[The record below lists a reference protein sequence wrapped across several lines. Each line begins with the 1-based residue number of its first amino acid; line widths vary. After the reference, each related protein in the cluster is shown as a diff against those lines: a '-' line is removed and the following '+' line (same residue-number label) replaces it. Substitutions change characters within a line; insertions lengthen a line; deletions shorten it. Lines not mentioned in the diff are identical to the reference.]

1 MLIILSLFV
10 KAKVYQLTLEGFH
23 MKGVGSI
30 SILHVIFLSMTVI
43 GLKNHVTIIPPLL
56 DVAGRDGWISVLM
69 SSAIIFFWLFLLV
82 YIQKKTNQEPI
93 RDWLDGKI
101 GKTGSTI
108 IIYSIAIFLFI
119 LSAFTMVETLQWVN
133 TTFLPQTPVIMLLLI
148 YTILCI
154 LLVTTSLQTIAILNV
169 FVLFGVVVFGF
180 FVAFT
185 NLQVKEYEL
194 LRPFFEHGFTPVM
207 KGMIYPAS
215 GFIELLMLLFLQH
228 QFKERIRWY
237 HFGIM
242 LFILMGLTLGP
253 LIGAITEFGPTEAAK
268 QRYPA
273 YEEWG
278 LVSIGRY
285 IEHLDFFSIYQWL
298 TGTFIRVGFFLYIIA
313 DLLKMTGDPKRIWKM
328 LAPPF
333 FLFCLPLIIL
343 NENIFLKVK
352 GNYILTATFVF
363 FFLLSIFFVLVAFF
377 SNKSSKK
384 GKPEKQEMESGEL

>member
-1 MLIILSLFV
+1 
-10 KAKVYQLTLEGFH
+10 
-23 MKGVGSI
+23 MKNVGSI

-56 DVAGRDGWISVLM
+56 DVAKRDGWASVLI
-69 SSAIIFFWLFLLV
+69 AAVIIFFWLFLLV
-82 YIQKKTNQEPI
+82 YIQSKSKQKPI
-93 RDWLDGKI
+93 RDWLDGSI

-108 IIYSIAIFLFI
+108 VIYCIAIYLII
-119 LSAFTMVETLQWVN
+119 LAAFTMVETLQWVN
-133 TTFLPQTPVIMLLLI
+133 TTFLPQTPVIILLFI

-154 LLVTTSLQTIAILNV
+154 LLVTTSLQTIVILNV

-185 NLQVKEYEL
+185 NIQVKEYHL
-194 LRPFFEHGFTPVM
+194 LLPFFEHGFSPVL

-228 QFKERIRWY
+228 QYKDRIRWY

-253 LIGAITEFGPTEAAK
+253 LIGAITEFGPVEAAK

-285 IEHLDFFSIYQWL
+285 IEHMDFFSIYQWL
-298 TGTFIRVGFFLYIIA
+298 TGTFIRVSFMLYIVA
-313 DLLKMTGDPKRIWKM
+313 DLLKMTSKPKQIWRM
-328 LAPPF
+328 IAPPF
-333 FLFCLPLIIL
+333 FIICLPLIIL

-352 GNYILTATFVF
+352 GNYILTTTVIF
-363 FFLLSIFFVLVAFF
+363 FFAISVLLVLAAVF
-377 SNKSSKK
+377 SDKSSKK
-384 GKPEKQEMESGEL
+384 GKSDKQEMESGES

>member
-1 MLIILSLFV
+1 
-10 KAKVYQLTLEGFH
+10 

-56 DVAGRDGWISVLM
+56 DVVGRDGWISVII
-69 SSAIIFFWLFLLV
+69 SAVIIFFWLFFLV

-108 IIYSIAIFLFI
+108 VIYIIAIFLFI
-119 LSAFTMVETLQWVN
+119 LAAFTMVETLQWVN
-133 TTFLPQTPVIMLLLI
+133 TTFLPQTPVTILLLI

-154 LLVTTSLQTIAILNV
+154 FLVTTSLQTIVILNV

-185 NLQVKEYEL
+185 NIQVKEYEL
-194 LRPFFEHGFTPVM
+194 LRPFFEHGFQPVI

-215 GFIELLMLLFLQH
+215 GFIELLILLFLQH

-253 LIGAITEFGPTEAAK
+253 LMGAIAEFGPTEAAK

-298 TGTFIRVGFFLYIIA
+298 TGTFIRVSFLLYVIA
-313 DLLKMTGDPKRIWKM
+313 DLFKMTGDPKQIWRM
-328 LAPPF
+328 IAPPF
-333 FLFCLPLIIL
+333 FLLCLPLIIL

-352 GNYILTATFVF
+352 GNYILTVTFVF
-363 FFLLSIFFVLVAFF
+363 FFLLSIFFLLVAFF
-377 SNKSSKK
+377 SGKSSKK
-384 GKPEKQEMESGEL
+384 GQPEKQEMESGES

>member
-1 MLIILSLFV
+1 
-10 KAKVYQLTLEGFH
+10 
-23 MKGVGSI
+23 MKSVGSI

-56 DVAGRDGWISVLM
+56 DVVGRDGWASVIM
-69 SSAIIFFWLFLLV
+69 SAVIIFFWLFFLV

-108 IIYSIAIFLFI
+108 VIYIIAIFLFI
-119 LSAFTMVETLQWVN
+119 LAAFTMVETLQWVN
-133 TTFLPQTPVIMLLLI
+133 TTFLPQTPVTILLLI

-154 LLVTTSLQTIAILNV
+154 FLVTTSLQTLVILNV

-185 NLQVKEYEL
+185 NIQVKEYEL
-194 LRPFFEHGFTPVM
+194 LRPFFEHGFQPVI

-215 GFIELLMLLFLQH
+215 GFIELLILLFLQH

-253 LIGAITEFGPTEAAK
+253 LMGAIAEFGPTEAAK

-298 TGTFIRVGFFLYIIA
+298 TGTFIRVSFLLYIIA
-313 DLLKMTGDPKRIWKM
+313 DLFKMTGDPKQIWRM
-328 LAPPF
+328 IAPPF
-333 FLFCLPLIIL
+333 FLLCLPLIML

-352 GNYILTATFVF
+352 GNYILTVTFVF
-363 FFLLSIFFVLVAFF
+363 FFLLSIFFLLVAFF
-377 SNKSSKK
+377 SGKSSKK
-384 GKPEKQEMESGEL
+384 GQPDKQEMESGES

>member
-1 MLIILSLFV
+1 
-10 KAKVYQLTLEGFH
+10 

-30 SILHVIFLSMTVI
+30 SILHVVFLSMTVI
-43 GLKNHVTIIPPLL
+43 GLKNHVTIIPPIL
-56 DVAGRDGWISVLM
+56 DVVGRDGWASVLLA
-69 SSAIIFFWLFLLV
+69 SVIIFFWLFLLV

-93 RDWLDGKI
+93 RDWLEGKI
-101 GKTGSTI
+101 GKIGSTI
-108 IIYSIAIFLFI
+108 VIYLIVIYLLI
-119 LSAFTMVETLQWVN
+119 LAAFTMVETLQWIN
-133 TTFLPQTPVIMLLLI
+133 STFLPQTPAFILLLI

-154 LLVTTSLQTIAILNV
+154 LLVTTSLQTIVILNV

-185 NLQVKEYEL
+185 NLQVKDYEL
-194 LRPFFEHGFTPVM
+194 LRPFFEHGFQPVI

-215 GFIELLMLLFLQH
+215 GFIELLTLLFLQH
-228 QFKERIRWY
+228 QFKDRIRWY

-253 LIGAITEFGPTEAAK
+253 LMGAIAEFGPTEAAK

-298 TGTFIRVGFFLYIIA
+298 TGTFIRVSFFLYVIA
-313 DLLKMTGDPKRIWKM
+313 DLLKMTGDPKQIWKM
-328 LAPPF
+328 IAPPF
-333 FLFCLPLIIL
+333 FLLCLPLIIL
-343 NENIFLKVK
+343 NENIFLKLK
-352 GNYILTATFVF
+352 GNYILSVTLIF
-363 FFLLSIFFVLVAFF
+363 FFLLSIFFVLVAFL
-377 SNKSSKK
+377 SKKSSKK
-384 GKPEKQEMESGEL
+384 GKPEKQEMESGES

>member
-1 MLIILSLFV
+1 
-10 KAKVYQLTLEGFH
+10 

-30 SILHVIFLSMTVI
+30 SILHVVFLSMTVI

-56 DVAGRDGWISVLM
+56 GVVGRDGWASVLM
-69 SSAIIFFWLFLLV
+69 AAFIIFFWLFLLV

-93 RDWLDGKI
+93 RDWLDREIGKI
-101 GKTGSTI
+101 GSTI
-108 IIYSIAIFLFI
+108 VIYIIVIFLLI
-119 LSAFTMVETLQWVN
+119 LAAFTMVETLQWVN
-133 TTFLPQTPVIMLLLI
+133 TTFLPETPVIILLLI
-148 YTILCI
+148 YTILCL
-154 LLVTTSLQTIAILNV
+154 LLVTTSLQTIVILNV
-169 FVLFGVVVFGF
+169 FVLFGVIVFGF

-185 NLQVKEYEL
+185 NIQVKDYEL
-194 LRPFFEHGFTPVM
+194 LRPFFEHGFQPVI

-215 GFIELLMLLFLQH
+215 GFIELLMLIFLQH

-242 LFILMGLTLGP
+242 LIILMGLTLGP
-253 LIGAITEFGPTEAAK
+253 LVAAVAEFGPTEAAK

-298 TGTFIRVGFFLYIIA
+298 TGTFIRVSFILYIIA
-313 DLLKMTGDPKRIWKM
+313 DLLKMTGDPKQIWKM
-328 LAPPF
+328 IAPPF
-333 FLFCLPLIIL
+333 FLLCLPLIIL

-352 GNYILTATFVF
+352 GNYILSITFIF

-377 SNKSSKK
+377 SGKSSKK
-384 GKPEKQEMESGEL
+384 DKPKKQEMESGES

>member
-1 MLIILSLFV
+1 
-10 KAKVYQLTLEGFH
+10 

-56 DVAGRDGWISVLM
+56 DVAKRDGWASVIIG
-69 SSAIIFFWLFLLV
+69 AVIIFLWLFLLV
-82 YIQKKTNQEPI
+82 YIQSKSKQEPI
-93 RDWLDGKI
+93 RDWLDGTI

-108 IIYSIAIFLFI
+108 VIYSIAIYLII
-119 LSAFTMVETLQWVN
+119 LAAFTMVETLQWVN
-133 TTFLPQTPVIMLLLI
+133 TTFLPQTPVIILLFI

-154 LLVTTSLQTIAILNV
+154 LLVTTSLQTIVILNV

-185 NLQVKEYEL
+185 NIQVKEYHL
-194 LRPFFEHGFTPVM
+194 LLPLFEHGFSPVL
-207 KGMIYPAS
+207 KGMIYPTS

-228 QFKERIRWY
+228 QYKERIRWY

-253 LIGAITEFGPTEAAK
+253 LIGAITEFGPVEAAK

-298 TGTFIRVGFFLYIIA
+298 TGTFIRVSFLLYVVA
-313 DLLKMTGDPKRIWKM
+313 DLLKMTSNPKQIWKM

-333 FLFCLPLIIL
+333 FFICLPLIIL

-352 GNYILTATFVF
+352 GNYMLTSTVIF
-363 FFLLSIFFVLVAFF
+363 FFAISVLLVLAAFF
-377 SNKSSKK
+377 SDKSSKNRK
-384 GKPEKQEMESGEL
+384 SDKQEMESGES

>member
-1 MLIILSLFV
+1 
-10 KAKVYQLTLEGFH
+10 
-23 MKGVGSI
+23 MKNVGSI

-56 DVAGRDGWISVLM
+56 DVAKRDGWASVLI
-69 SSAIIFFWLFLLV
+69 AAVIIFFWLFLLV
-82 YIQKKTNQEPI
+82 YIQSKSKQKPI
-93 RDWLDGKI
+93 RDWLDGSI

-108 IIYSIAIFLFI
+108 VIYCIAIYLII
-119 LSAFTMVETLQWVN
+119 LAAFTMVETLQWVN
-133 TTFLPQTPVIMLLLI
+133 TTFLPQTPVIILLFI

-154 LLVTTSLQTIAILNV
+154 LLVTTSLQTIVILNV

-185 NLQVKEYEL
+185 NIQVKEYHL
-194 LRPFFEHGFTPVM
+194 LLPFFEHGFSPVL

-228 QFKERIRWY
+228 QYKDRIRWY

-253 LIGAITEFGPTEAAK
+253 LIGAITEFGPVEAAK

-285 IEHLDFFSIYQWL
+285 IEHMDFFSIYQWL
-298 TGTFIRVGFFLYIIA
+298 TGTFIRVSFMLYIVA
-313 DLLKMTGDPKRIWKM
+313 DLLKMTSKPKQIWRM
-328 LAPPF
+328 IAPPF
-333 FLFCLPLIIL
+333 FIICLPLIIL

-352 GNYILTATFVF
+352 GNYILTTTVIF
-363 FFLLSIFFVLVAFF
+363 FFAISVLLVLAAVL
-377 SNKSSKK
+377 SDKSSKK
-384 GKPEKQEMESGEL
+384 GKSDKQEMESGES

>member
-1 MLIILSLFV
+1 
-10 KAKVYQLTLEGFH
+10 

-56 DVAGRDGWISVLM
+56 DVAKRDGWASVIIG
-69 SSAIIFFWLFLLV
+69 AVIIFLWLFLLV
-82 YIQKKTNQEPI
+82 YIQSKSKQEPI
-93 RDWLDGKI
+93 RDWLDGTI

-108 IIYSIAIFLFI
+108 VIYSIAIYLII
-119 LSAFTMVETLQWVN
+119 LAAFTMVETLQWVN
-133 TTFLPQTPVIMLLLI
+133 TTFLPQTPVIILLFI

-154 LLVTTSLQTIAILNV
+154 LLVTTSLQTIVILNV

-185 NLQVKEYEL
+185 NIQVKEYHL
-194 LRPFFEHGFTPVM
+194 LLPLFEHGFSPVL

-228 QFKERIRWY
+228 QYKERIRWY

-253 LIGAITEFGPTEAAK
+253 LIGAITEFGPVEAAK

-298 TGTFIRVGFFLYIIA
+298 TGTFIRVSFLLYVVA
-313 DLLKMTGDPKRIWKM
+313 DLLKMTSNPKQIWKI

-333 FLFCLPLIIL
+333 FFICLPLIIL

-352 GNYILTATFVF
+352 GNYILTSTVIF
-363 FFLLSIFFVLVAFF
+363 FFAISVLLVLAAFF
-377 SNKSSKK
+377 SDKSSKK
-384 GKPEKQEMESGEL
+384 GKSDKQEMESGES

>member
-1 MLIILSLFV
+1 
-10 KAKVYQLTLEGFH
+10 

-30 SILHVIFLSMTVI
+30 SILHVVFLSMTVI

-56 DVAGRDGWISVLM
+56 GVVGRDGWASVLM
-69 SSAIIFFWLFLLV
+69 AAFIIFFWLFLLV

-93 RDWLDGKI
+93 RDWLDGEI
-101 GKTGSTI
+101 GKMGSTI
-108 IIYSIAIFLFI
+108 VIYIIVIFLLI
-119 LSAFTMVETLQWVN
+119 LAAFTMVETLQWVN
-133 TTFLPQTPVIMLLLI
+133 TTFLPETPVIILLLI
-148 YTILCI
+148 YTILCL
-154 LLVTTSLQTIAILNV
+154 LLVTTSLQTIVILNV
-169 FVLFGVVVFGF
+169 FVLFGVIVFGF

-185 NLQVKEYEL
+185 NIQVKDYEL
-194 LRPFFEHGFTPVM
+194 LRPFFEHGFQPVI

-215 GFIELLMLLFLQH
+215 GFIELLMLIFLQH

-242 LFILMGLTLGP
+242 LIILMGLTLGP
-253 LIGAITEFGPTEAAK
+253 LVAAVAEFGPTEAAK

-298 TGTFIRVGFFLYIIA
+298 TGTFIRVSFILYIIA
-313 DLLKMTGDPKRIWKM
+313 DLLKMTGDPKQIWKM
-328 LAPPF
+328 IAPPF
-333 FLFCLPLIIL
+333 FLLCLPLIIL

-352 GNYILTATFVF
+352 GNYILSITFIF

-377 SNKSSKK
+377 SGKSSKK
-384 GKPEKQEMESGEL
+384 DKPKKQEMESGES

>member
-1 MLIILSLFV
+1 
-10 KAKVYQLTLEGFH
+10 

-30 SILHVIFLSMTVI
+30 SILHVVFLSMTVI
-43 GLKNHVTIIPPLL
+43 GLKNHVTIIPPIL
-56 DVAGRDGWISVLM
+56 DVAGRDGWASVLL
-69 SSAIIFFWLFLLV
+69 AFVIIFFWLFLLV

-93 RDWLDGKI
+93 RDWLEGKI
-101 GKTGSTI
+101 GKIGSTI
-108 IIYSIAIFLFI
+108 VIYLIVIYLLI
-119 LSAFTMVETLQWVN
+119 LAAFTMVETLQWIN
-133 TTFLPQTPVIMLLLI
+133 STFLPQTPAFILLLI

-154 LLVTTSLQTIAILNV
+154 FLVTTSLQTMVILNV
-169 FVLFGVVVFGF
+169 FVLFGVIVFGF

-185 NLQVKEYEL
+185 NIQVKDYEL
-194 LRPFFEHGFTPVM
+194 LRPFFEHGFQPAI

-215 GFIELLMLLFLQH
+215 GFIELFILLFLQH
-228 QFKERIRWY
+228 QFKDRIRWY

-253 LIGAITEFGPTEAAK
+253 LMGAIAEFGPTEAAK

-298 TGTFIRVGFFLYIIA
+298 TGTFIRVSFLLYVIA
-313 DLLKMTGDPKRIWKM
+313 DLLKMTGDPKQIWRM
-328 LAPPF
+328 IAPPF
-333 FLFCLPLIIL
+333 FLICLPLIIL

-352 GNYILTATFVF
+352 GNYILSVTLI
-363 FFLLSIFFVLVAFF
+363 FFLLLSLFFVLVAFF
-377 SNKSSKK
+377 SKKKSSKK
-384 GKPEKQEMESGEL
+384 GKPEKQEMESGES

>member
-1 MLIILSLFV
+1 
-10 KAKVYQLTLEGFH
+10 

-30 SILHVIFLSMTVI
+30 SILHVVFLSMTVI

-56 DVAGRDGWISVLM
+56 KVVGRDGWASVLL
-69 SSAIIFFWLFLLV
+69 ATVIIFFWLFLLV
-82 YIQKKTNQEPI
+82 YIQKKMNQEPI

-101 GKTGSTI
+101 GKIGSTI
-108 IIYSIAIFLFI
+108 VIYIIVIYLLI
-119 LSAFTMVETLQWVN
+119 LAAFTMVETLQWVN
-133 TTFLPQTPVIMLLLI
+133 TTFLPETPSIILLLI

-154 LLVTTSLQTIAILNV
+154 LLVTTSLQTIVMLNV

-185 NLQVKEYEL
+185 NIQVKEYEL
-194 LRPFFEHGFTPVM
+194 LRPFFEHGFQPVM

-215 GFIELLMLLFLQH
+215 GFIELIILLFLQH
-228 QFKERIRWY
+228 QFKEQVRWY

-242 LFILMGLTLGP
+242 LIILMGLTLGP
-253 LIGAITEFGPTEAAK
+253 LMGAIAEFGPTEAAK

-298 TGTFIRVGFFLYIIA
+298 TGTFIRVSFLLYVIA
-313 DLLKMTGDPKRIWKM
+313 DLLKMTGAPKQIWRM

-333 FLFCLPLIIL
+333 FLLCLPLIIL

-352 GNYILTATFVF
+352 GNYILTVTFIF

-377 SNKSSKK
+377 SGKSSQKK
-384 GKPEKQEMESGEL
+384 KPEKQEMESGES

>member
-1 MLIILSLFV
+1 
-10 KAKVYQLTLEGFH
+10 
-23 MKGVGSI
+23 MKGLGAI

-43 GLKNHVTIIPPLL
+43 GLKNHVTIIPELL
-56 DVAGRDGWISVLM
+56 DVAKRDGWISVIM
-69 SSAIIFFWLFLLV
+69 SAAIIFFWLFLLV

-93 RDWLDGKI
+93 RDWLNAKIGKI
-101 GKTGSTI
+101 GSTI
-108 IIYSIAIFLFI
+108 VIYIIAIYLLI
-119 LSAFTMVETLQWVN
+119 LAAFTMVETLQWIN
-133 TTFLPQTPVIMLLLI
+133 TTFLPKTPVIILLLI

-154 LLVTTSLQTIAILNV
+154 FLVTTSLQTMVILNV
-169 FVLFGVVVFGF
+169 FVLFGVIVFGF

-194 LRPFFEHGFTPVM
+194 LRPFLEHGFKPVIT
-207 KGMIYPAS
+207 GMIYPAS

-228 QFKERIRWY
+228 QYKERIRWY

-242 LFILMGLTLGP
+242 LAILMGLTLGP
-253 LIGAITEFGPTEAAK
+253 LMGAIAEFGPTEAAK

-298 TGTFIRVGFFLYIIA
+298 TGTFIRVSFLLYVMA
-313 DLLKMTGDPKRIWKM
+313 DLLKMTGDPKQIWRM

-333 FLFCLPLIIL
+333 FILCLPLIMM

-352 GNYILTATFVF
+352 GNYILISTLIF
-363 FFLLSIFFVLVAFF
+363 FFLISIFLVLVAFL
-377 SNKSSKK
+377 SDKASKKNKS
-384 GKPEKQEMESGEL
+384 EKQEMESGES

>member
-1 MLIILSLFV
+1 
-10 KAKVYQLTLEGFH
+10 
-23 MKGVGSI
+23 MKNVGSI

-56 DVAGRDGWISVLM
+56 DVAKRDGWASVLI
-69 SSAIIFFWLFLLV
+69 AAVIIIFWLLLLV
-82 YIQKKTNQEPI
+82 YIQSKSKQEPI
-93 RDWLDGKI
+93 RDWLDGTI
-101 GKTGSTI
+101 GKTASTI
-108 IIYSIAIFLFI
+108 VIYCIAIFLII
-119 LSAFTMVETLQWVN
+119 LAAFTMVETLQWVN
-133 TTFLPQTPVIMLLLI
+133 TTFLPQTPVIILLFI

-154 LLVTTSLQTIAILNV
+154 LLVTTSLQTIVILNV

-185 NLQVKEYEL
+185 NIQVKEYHL
-194 LRPFFEHGFTPVM
+194 LLPFFEHGFSPVL
-207 KGMIYPAS
+207 KGAIYPTS

-228 QFKERIRWY
+228 QYKDRIRWY

-298 TGTFIRVGFFLYIIA
+298 TGTFIRVGFFLYVIA

-352 GNYILTATFVF
+352 GNYILTATFIF

>member
-1 MLIILSLFV
+1 
-10 KAKVYQLTLEGFH
+10 

-56 DVAGRDGWISVLM
+56 DVAKRDGWASVIIG
-69 SSAIIFFWLFLLV
+69 AVIIFLWLFLLV
-82 YIQKKTNQEPI
+82 YIQSKSKQEPI
-93 RDWLDGKI
+93 RDWLDGTI

-108 IIYSIAIFLFI
+108 VIYSIAIYLII
-119 LSAFTMVETLQWVN
+119 LAAFTMVETLQWVN
-133 TTFLPQTPVIMLLLI
+133 TTFLPQTPVIILLFI

-154 LLVTTSLQTIAILNV
+154 LLVTTSLQTIVILNV

-185 NLQVKEYEL
+185 NIQVKEYHL
-194 LRPFFEHGFTPVM
+194 LLPLFEHGFSPVL
-207 KGMIYPAS
+207 KGMIYPTS

-228 QFKERIRWY
+228 QYKERIRWY

-253 LIGAITEFGPTEAAK
+253 LIGAITEFGPVEAAK

-298 TGTFIRVGFFLYIIA
+298 TGTFIRVSFLLYVVA
-313 DLLKMTGDPKRIWKM
+313 DLLKMTSNPKQIWKM

-333 FLFCLPLIIL
+333 FFICLPLIIL

-352 GNYILTATFVF
+352 GNYILTSTVIF
-363 FFLLSIFFVLVAFF
+363 FFAISVLLVLAAFF
-377 SNKSSKK
+377 SDKSSKNRK
-384 GKPEKQEMESGEL
+384 SDKQEMESGES